1 METTLDQ
8 VATVDSGFAFRGK
21 VASEPGGSLT
31 VLQLKD
37 VSDLSAG
44 NDLVQG
50 VPRSAVVINDDAR
63 YAKYRLEPNDLLLQ
77 VRGHQFKAARFTSS
91 VTAIAAQGVAVIRSG
106 DGVLP
111 EYLFWM
117 LRHPNT
123 LDALRRLAKGTHIP
137 FVSKKALG
145 RLPVPMPALAKQHQ
159 IIAADTLRIQQR
171 NTYEQLLT
179 LNDQL
184 VDAITWRAAMQTKD

>member
-8 VATVDSGFAFRGK
+8 IAKVDSGFAFRGK
-21 VASEPGGSLT
+21 VKSEPGGSLT

-44 NDLVQG
+44 NGLVQG
-50 VPRSAVVINDDAR
+50 VPGEAVVINDDAR

-77 VRGHQFKAARFTSS
+77 VRGHQFKVARFESP
-91 VTAIAAQGVAVIRSG
+91 VAAIAAQGVAVIRAG
-106 DGVLP
+106 DVVLP
-111 EYLFWM
+111 DYLFWL

-123 LDALRRLAKGTHIP
+123 QDALHRLAKGTHIP
-137 FVSKKALG
+137 FLSKKALAQ
-145 RLPVPMPALAKQHQ
+145 LAVPIPPLREQHQ
-159 IIAADTLRIQQR
+159 IVAADALRTQQR
-171 NTYEQLLT
+171 NAYQQLLT